1 MLFRSKSKAK
11 DVMENNQNKKYLG
24 SVNLSDE
31 DLEDMSLE
39 ISYSEG
45 TRLITFILGEEKY
58 GLDILKVRE
67 LISFPE
73 GLTRIPGMPDFI
85 IGMFNLR
92 GLVIP
97 VMDLRKKFKMS
108 SEERHEFSVII
119 IVEVDNKNIGL
130 TVDSVSDVIFVK
142 EENIQETTDLAV
154 NVDTNFIK
162 GVAKTKDEMVILLD
176 IDFLLSKEEFDT
188 LLEDKSE

>member
-1 MLFRSKSKAK
+1 
-11 DVMENNQNKKYLG
+11 MENNHNKKYLG
-24 SVNLSDE
+24 TVDLSDE

-119 IVEVDNKNIGL
+119 IVEIDNKNIGL

-142 EENIQETTDLAV
+142 EDNIQETNDLAV
-154 NVDTNFIK
+154 NVDTKFIK
-162 GVAKTKDEMVILLD
+162 GIAKTKDEMVILLD

-188 LLEDKSE
+188 LLKDKSEK

>member
-1 MLFRSKSKAK
+1 MKSKAK

-73 GLTRIPGMPDFI
+73 GLTRIPGMPDYI

-97 VMDLRKKFKMS
+97 VMDLREKFKMS

-142 EENIQETTDLAV
+142 EEDMQDTSELAV
-154 NVDTNFIK
+154 NVDTKFIK

-176 IDFLLSKEEFDT
+176 IDYLLSKEEFDT
-188 LLEDKSE
+188 LIENKSKE

>member
-1 MLFRSKSKAK
+1 
-11 DVMENNQNKKYLG
+11 MENNQHKKYLG

-45 TRLITFILGEEKY
+45 TRLITFILGEEKN

>member
-1 MLFRSKSKAK
+1 MKSKAK

-31 DLEDMSLE
+31 ELEDMSLE

-45 TRLITFILGEEKY
+45 TRLITFILSEEKY

-176 IDFLLSKEEFDT
+176 IDYLLSKEEFDT
-188 LLEDKSE
+188 LLEDKSA

>member
-1 MLFRSKSKAK
+1 MKPKEK
-11 DVMENNQNKKYLG
+11 GVMENNQSKKYLG

-31 DLEDMSLE
+31 DMEDMSLE
-39 ISYSEG
+39 VSYSEG

-58 GLDILKVRE
+58 GLNILKVRE

-73 GLTRIPGMPDFI
+73 GLTRIPGMPDYI

-97 VMDLRKKFKMS
+97 VMDLRAKFNMS
-108 SEERHEFSVII
+108 GEERHEFSVII
-119 IVEVDNKNIGL
+119 IVEVDNKSIGI

-142 EENIQETTDLAV
+142 EEDIQETTELAV
-154 NVDTNFIK
+154 NVDTKFIK

-188 LLEDKSE
+188 LLAEKSEE

>member
-1 MLFRSKSKAK
+1 MKPIEKG
-11 DVMENNQNKKYLG
+11 VMENNQNKNYLG
-24 SVNLSDE
+24 SVNLNDE

-39 ISYSEG
+39 VSYSEG

-58 GLDILKVRE
+58 GLNILKVRE

-73 GLTRIPGMPDFI
+73 GLTRIPGMPDYI

-97 VMDLRKKFKMS
+97 VMDLREKFKMS
-108 SEERHEFSVII
+108 GEERHEFSVII
-119 IVEVDNKNIGL
+119 IVEVENKNIGL

-142 EENIQETTDLAV
+142 EEDIQDTTDLAV
-154 NVDTNFIK
+154 NVDTKFIK

-176 IDFLLSKEEFDT
+176 IDFLLSKAEFDT
-188 LLEDKSE
+188 LLKEENEE

>member
-1 MLFRSKSKAK
+1 MKPKEK
-11 DVMENNQNKKYLG
+11 GVMENNQSKKYLG

-39 ISYSEG
+39 VSYSEG

-58 GLDILKVRE
+58 GLNILKVRE

-73 GLTRIPGMPDFI
+73 GLTRIPGVPDYI

-97 VMDLRKKFKMS
+97 VMDLRSKFNMS
-108 SEERHEFSVII
+108 GEERHEFSVII
-119 IVEVDNKNIGL
+119 IVEVENKHIGI

-142 EENIQETTDLAV
+142 EEDIQETTELAV
-154 NVDTNFIK
+154 NVDTKFIK

-188 LLEDKSE
+188 LLAEKGEE

>member
-1 MLFRSKSKAK
+1 MKPKEK
-11 DVMENNQNKKYLG
+11 GVMENNQSKKYLG

-31 DLEDMSLE
+31 DMEDMSLE
-39 ISYSEG
+39 VSYSEG

-58 GLDILKVRE
+58 GLNILKVRE

-73 GLTRIPGMPDFI
+73 GLTRIPGVPDYI

-97 VMDLRKKFKMS
+97 VMDLRAKFNMS
-108 SEERHEFSVII
+108 GEERHEFSVII
-119 IVEVDNKNIGL
+119 IVEVDNKSIGI

-142 EENIQETTDLAV
+142 EEDIQDTTELAV
-154 NVDTNFIK
+154 NVDTKFIK

-188 LLEDKSE
+188 LLAEKSEE

>member
-1 MLFRSKSKAK
+1 M
-11 DVMENNQNKKYLG
+11 MENNQNKKYLG

>member
-1 MLFRSKSKAK
+1 MKPKEK
-11 DVMENNQNKKYLG
+11 GVMENNQSKKYLG

-45 TRLITFILGEEKY
+45 TRLITFTLGEEKY

-142 EENIQETTDLAV
+142 EEDMQDTSELAV
-154 NVDTNFIK
+154 NVDTKFIK

-176 IDFLLSKEEFDT
+176 IDYLLSKEEFDT
-188 LLEDKSE
+188 LLEDKSA

>member
-1 MLFRSKSKAK
+1 MKPKEK
-11 DVMENNQNKKYLG
+11 GVMENNQSKKYLG

-39 ISYSEG
+39 VSYSEG

-58 GLDILKVRE
+58 GLNILKVRE

-73 GLTRIPGMPDFI
+73 GLTRIPGVPDYI

-97 VMDLRKKFKMS
+97 VMDLRSKFNMS
-108 SEERHEFSVII
+108 GEERHEFSVII
-119 IVEVDNKNIGL
+119 IVEVDNKSIGI

-142 EENIQETTDLAV
+142 EDDIQETTELAV
-154 NVDTNFIK
+154 NVDTKFIK

-188 LLEDKSE
+188 LLAEKSEE

>member
-1 MLFRSKSKAK
+1 MKPKEK
-11 DVMENNQNKKYLG
+11 GVMENNQSKKYLG

-31 DLEDMSLE
+31 DMEDMSLE
-39 ISYSEG
+39 VSYSEG

-58 GLDILKVRE
+58 GLNILKVRE

-73 GLTRIPGMPDFI
+73 GLTRIPGVPDYI

-97 VMDLRKKFKMS
+97 VMDLRAKFKMS
-108 SEERHEFSVII
+108 GEERHEFSVII
-119 IVEVDNKNIGL
+119 IVEVENKHIGI

-142 EENIQETTDLAV
+142 EDDIQETTELAV
-154 NVDTNFIK
+154 NVDTKFIK

-188 LLEDKSE
+188 LLAEKSEE

>member
-1 MLFRSKSKAK
+1 MKPKEK
-11 DVMENNQNKKYLG
+11 GVMENNQSKKYLG

-39 ISYSEG
+39 VSYSEG

-58 GLDILKVRE
+58 GLNILKVRE

-73 GLTRIPGMPDFI
+73 GLTRIPGVPDYI

-97 VMDLRKKFKMS
+97 VMDLRAKFNMS
-108 SEERHEFSVII
+108 GEERHEFSVII
-119 IVEVDNKNIGL
+119 IVEVENKNIGI

-142 EENIQETTDLAV
+142 EEDIQETTELAV
-154 NVDTNFIK
+154 NVDTKFIK

-188 LLEDKSE
+188 LLAEKSEE

>member
-1 MLFRSKSKAK
+1 
-11 DVMENNQNKKYLG
+11 
-24 SVNLSDE
+24 
-31 DLEDMSLE
+31 
-39 ISYSEG
+39 
-45 TRLITFILGEEKY
+45 LGEEKY

-73 GLTRIPGMPDFI
+73 GLTRIPRMPDFI

-119 IVEVDNKNIGL
+119 IVDVENKNIGL
-130 TVDSVSDVIFVK
+130 TVDAVSDVIFVK
-142 EENIQETTDLAV
+142 DEDMQDTSELAV
-154 NVDTNFIK
+154 NVDTKFIK
-162 GVAKTKDEMVILLD
+162 GVAKTKDEMIILLD
-176 IDFLLSKEEFDT
+176 IDYLLSKEEFDK
-188 LLEDKSE
+188 LIENKSKE

>member
-1 MLFRSKSKAK
+1 
-11 DVMENNQNKKYLG
+11 MENNQNKKYLG

>member
-1 MLFRSKSKAK
+1 MKPKEKR
-11 DVMENNQNKKYLG
+11 VMENNQSKKYLG

-39 ISYSEG
+39 VSYSEG

-58 GLDILKVRE
+58 GLNILKVRE

-73 GLTRIPGMPDFI
+73 GLTRIPGVPDYI

-97 VMDLRKKFKMS
+97 VMDLRAKFNMS
-108 SEERHEFSVII
+108 GEERHEFSVII
-119 IVEVDNKNIGL
+119 IVEVDNKSIGI

-142 EENIQETTDLAV
+142 EDDIQETTELAV
-154 NVDTNFIK
+154 NVDTKFIK

-188 LLEDKSE
+188 LLADKSEE

>member
-1 MLFRSKSKAK
+1 
-11 DVMENNQNKKYLG
+11 MENNQNKKYLG

-45 TRLITFILGEEKY
+45 TRLITFILSEEKY

>member
-1 MLFRSKSKAK
+1 MKSKAK
-11 DVMENNQNKKYLG
+11 DVMGNNQNKNYLG

-97 VMDLRKKFKMS
+97 VMDLREKFKMS
-108 SEERHEFSVII
+108 SEQRHDFSVII
-119 IVEVDNKNIGL
+119 IVEVNNKNIGL

-142 EENIQETTDLAV
+142 EENIQETNELAV
-154 NVDTNFIK
+154 NVDTKFIK

-176 IDFLLSKEEFDT
+176 IDYLLSKEEFDT
-188 LLEDKSE
+188 LIENKSKE

>member
-1 MLFRSKSKAK
+1 MKPKEKR
-11 DVMENNQNKKYLG
+11 VMENNQSKKYLG

-39 ISYSEG
+39 VSYSEG

-58 GLDILKVRE
+58 GLNILKVRE

-73 GLTRIPGMPDFI
+73 GLTRIPGVPDYI

-97 VMDLRKKFKMS
+97 VMDLREKFNMS
-108 SEERHEFSVII
+108 GEERHEFSVII
-119 IVEVDNKNIGL
+119 IVEVDNKSIGI

-142 EENIQETTDLAV
+142 EEDIQETTELAV
-154 NVDTNFIK
+154 NVDTKFIK

-188 LLEDKSE
+188 LLAEKSEE

>member
-1 MLFRSKSKAK
+1 LKSKAK
-11 DVMENNQNKKYLG
+11 DVMENNQNKNYLG

-97 VMDLRKKFKMS
+97 VMDLREKFKMS
-108 SEERHEFSVII
+108 SEQRHDFSVII
-119 IVEVDNKNIGL
+119 IVEVNNKNIGL

-142 EENIQETTDLAV
+142 EENIQETNELAV
-154 NVDTNFIK
+154 NVDTKFIK

-176 IDFLLSKEEFDT
+176 IDYLLSKEEFDT
-188 LLEDKSE
+188 LIENKSTE

>member
-1 MLFRSKSKAK
+1 MNPIEKGM
-11 DVMENNQNKKYLG
+11 MENNQNKNYLG
-24 SVNLSDE
+24 SVNLTDE

-39 ISYSEG
+39 VSYSEG

-58 GLDILKVRE
+58 GLNILKVRE

-73 GLTRIPGMPDFI
+73 GLARIPGMPDYI

-97 VMDLRKKFKMS
+97 VMDLREKFKMS
-108 SEERHEFSVII
+108 GEERHEFSVII
-119 IVEVDNKNIGL
+119 IVEVENKNIGL

-142 EENIQETTDLAV
+142 EEDIQDTTDLAV
-154 NVDTNFIK
+154 NVDTKFIK

-176 IDFLLSKEEFDT
+176 IDFLLSKAEFDT
-188 LLEDKSE
+188 LLKEENEE

>member
-1 MLFRSKSKAK
+1 
-11 DVMENNQNKKYLG
+11 MENNQNKKYLG
-24 SVNLSDE
+24 TVSLSDE
-31 DLEDMSLE
+31 ELEDMSLD

-73 GLTRIPGMPDFI
+73 GLTRIPRMPDFI

-97 VMDLRKKFKMS
+97 VMDLRKKFNMPG
-108 SEERHEFSVII
+108 EESHEFSVII
-119 IVEVDNKNIGL
+119 IVDVENKNIGL
-130 TVDSVSDVIFVK
+130 TVDAVSDVIFVK
-142 EENIQETTDLAV
+142 EEDMQDTSELAV
-154 NVDTNFIK
+154 NVDTKFIK

-176 IDFLLSKEEFDT
+176 IEYLLSKEEFDT
-188 LLEDKSE
+188 LIENKSKE

>member
-1 MLFRSKSKAK
+1 M
-11 DVMENNQNKKYLG
+11 MENNQSKNYLG

-31 DLEDMSLE
+31 DMEDMSLE
-39 ISYSEG
+39 VSYSEG

-58 GLDILKVRE
+58 GLNILKVRE

-73 GLTRIPGMPDFI
+73 GLTRIPGMPDYI

-97 VMDLRKKFKMS
+97 VMDLREKFKMS
-108 SEERHEFSVII
+108 GEERHEFSVII
-119 IVEVDNKNIGL
+119 IVEVENKNIGL

-142 EENIQETTDLAV
+142 EEDIQETTELAV
-154 NVDTNFIK
+154 NVDTKFIK

-176 IDFLLSKEEFDT
+176 IDYLLSKAEFDT
-188 LLEDKSE
+188 LLEEDIEE